1 LTKRKVS
8 GSIARKFGLGY
19 SPEEWDA
26 LYNHLR
32 KKGYDDEILLD
43 SGLIL
48 KGKKRRYYD
57 RFRGRIIFPIFDL
70 RGNVIGF
77 GGRVLDNSTP
87 KYMNSRKRWF
97 TIKGKICTV

>member
-1 LTKRKVS
+1 MGRAIQSFKEKS
-8 GSIARKFGLGY
+8 
-19 SPEEWDA
+19 
-26 LYNHLR
+26 
-32 KKGYDDEILLD
+32 YDDEILLD

-48 KGKKRRYYD
+48 KGKNGGYYD

-87 KYMNSRKRWF
+87 KYMNSRKR
-97 TIKGKICTV
+97 GLQ